1 MFTDRQSRAI
11 TTTLAAT
18 VLAGAALLGARALL
32 IALVVLVV
40 AIAVGWPKLLDIP
53 AWPVTSVIL
62 GAAGLGALAIV
73 SAVNTSPYLRDLPM
87 VIALALLF
95 VFFGQ
100 LMRRDDRHGL
110 VLAVSGSTTGLLV
123 LVSVTGWLAAS
134 RDFGDL
140 ALVVTGAASLAAA
153 AGASVTPIPGWRVA
167 LPSLGAGALIGA
179 GVGWIFSDVG
189 PLVGV
194 GLGFVNGLVVV
205 VMGALFHSILRRTD
219 RLSGLTASLM
229 PLALAGMVTYIAGK
243 LAAVFL

>member
-32 IALVVLVV
+32 IALAVLVV

-73 SAVNTSPYLRDLPM
+73 SAANTSPYLRDLPM

-153 AGASVTPIPGWRVA
+153 AGASVTPIPE
-167 LPSLGAGALIGA
+167 LG
-179 GVGWIFSDVG
+179 
-189 PLVGV
+189 
-194 GLGFVNGLVVV
+194 GFFPTS
-205 VMGALFHSILRRTD
+205 AHW
-219 RLSGLTASLM
+219 
-229 PLALAGMVTYIAGK
+229 LAWG
-243 LAAVFL
+243 